1 MIYFIA
7 DTHFNHANII
17 KYCNR
22 PFNNTYE
29 MNEYIIQKWN
39 SVVKKDDTVYHLG
52 DVGFGQLQEVK
63 SLVERLNGT
72 KILLKGNHD
81 FKIGTNTWKEIGFSE
96 VYKKKIVLGN
106 LILTHA
112 PTEEVGEN
120 QINVFG
126 HIHDKPLDERFDK
139 DNHICVSCDVID
151 YTPISVECIKDSKIV
166 LH

>member
-1 MIYFIA
+1 
-7 DTHFNHANII
+7 
-17 KYCNR
+17 
-22 PFNNTYE
+22 

-52 DVGFGQLQEVK
+52 DVGFGSLQEVK

-106 LILTHA
+106 LLLTHA
-112 PTEEVGEN
+112 PTEEVEET

-126 HIHDKPLDERFDK
+126 HIHDNPLDERFDK
-139 DNHICVSCDVID
+139 NNHICVSCDVID